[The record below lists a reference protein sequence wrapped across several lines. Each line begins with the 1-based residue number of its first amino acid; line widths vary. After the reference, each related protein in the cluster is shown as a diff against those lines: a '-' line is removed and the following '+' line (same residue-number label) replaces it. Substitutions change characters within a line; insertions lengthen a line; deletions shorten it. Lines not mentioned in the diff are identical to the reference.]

1 MCTVTTLAN
10 SFPCSDPGP
19 GPDPDFLFE
28 KNLPLCPFSQL
39 WLSLLAPTGAQYSE
53 DELIYI
59 QSGRATF

>member
-19 GPDPDFLFE
+19 GPDPASLSI
-28 KNLPLCPFSQL
+28 SQL